1 MTIFAG
7 LVEIGLSQFI
17 ERLRVVFQPAI
28 AGLTVLVVG
37 LQLGLV
43 GISHSLDVPGETLP
57 QFSWHVA
64 TALLTLAACIGLSI
78 WGRGVVKLIST
89 MLGLAIGVVIGAFT
103 GLIGPSVVATV
114 SAAPWLEIPDPGFL
128 SYAFD
133 PTLIPAFLA
142 AAVAATLRTIGVVTT
157 CQRINDAE
165 WKRPDMKNVTRGVTG
180 DGLGCLVGGLLGVP
194 GMSSAPSMVGVSSAT
209 GATSRVIAYATSA
222 ILVLFAFTPKIGA
235 AILSLPLEIAGAVL
249 VFTASFMVV
258 GGIQIIAARGVDLR
272 SGVAV
277 SIALFVGVLDRGE
290 ARVFRPAAGSLAD
303 VHQQHADR
311 QPFRGDSP
319 DPRLPDRR
327 PAQGRDPVGCR
338 RQDPRQVLRLPRRGG
353 ESLEARQRRRR
364 PRHRGRRVDCR
375 PPRRGALRR
384 ANRVAIKA
392 SYDNLEL
399 QVLLQYR
406 GRPLPL
412 SASARGQELAHE
424 EASAVAGLTSFLHGA
439 IADRTSIATHGEDVT
454 IRLGFDA

>member
-17 ERLRVVFQPAI
+17 QRLRVVFQPAI

-78 WGRGVVKLIST
+78 WGRGVVKLTST
-89 MLGLAIGVVIGAFT
+89 MLGLAIGVVVGAFT

-272 SGVAV
+272 SGVAISV
-277 SIALFVGVLDRGE
+277 ALFVGVLTEVKPDYF
-290 ARVFRPAAGSLAD
+290 ARLPEVLRMFTNNMLTASLSVAILLILAFRIGVRRKDAIRWDAAGKTHDRFSAFLAEEAKAWKVDND
-303 VHQQHADR
+303 VVGRATEVVGWIVDR
-311 QPFRGDSP
+311 LDE
-319 DPRLPDRR
+319 
-327 PAQGRDPVGCR
+327 GRYVAEP
-338 RQDPRQVLRLPRRGG
+338 
-353 ESLEARQRRRR
+353 
-364 PRHRGRRVDCR
+364 
-375 PPRRGALRR
+375 
-384 ANRVAIKA
+384 VAIKA

-412 SASARGQELAHE
+412 SASGRGQELAHE

-439 IADRTSIATHGEDVT
+439 IADRTSIATHGEEVT